1 MNSRALYSLGDKLNS
16 LVLSENAL
24 FEVFFK
30 VRYFEELCLLYLACG
45 DTRPKLNDLCYVL
58 LCDLNIL
65 CGLAEFLLVLA
76 CVYEL
81 SLYLGKSLVVYL
93 LLLGYALFNALQ
105 NGYLLFSLSYCA
117 ISGERMQALAQPSS
131 RRSIALSGRKRSV
144 MYLSERTAHTL
155 TR

>member
-24 FEVFFK
+24 FEVFLK
-30 VRYFEELCLLYLACG
+30 VRYFEKLCLLYLACG

-105 NGYLLFSLSYCA
+105 NGYLLSACRTVLFRASVCRLSHSPRQEGLSPCRGG
-117 ISGERMQALAQPSS
+117 SGL
-131 RRSIALSGRKRSV
+131 
-144 MYLSERTAHTL
+144 
-155 TR
+155 

>member
-24 FEVFFK
+24 FEVFLK
-30 VRYFEELCLLYLACG
+30 VRYFEKLCLLYLACG

-105 NGYLLFSLSYCA
+105 NGYLLFQLVVLC
-117 ISGERMQALAQPSS
+117 
-131 RRSIALSGRKRSV
+131 
-144 MYLSERTAHTL
+144 
-155 TR
+155 